1 MARKWWTLLAVCTG
15 VFMLLL
21 DITIV
26 NVALPYIQQA
36 FHASLADLQW
46 VIDAY
51 ALTLAAFLLTSGS
64 VADLVGRRLVFAV
77 GIVVF
82 TIGSVLCGVAA
93 DPTFLALSRA
103 FQGIGGAIM
112 FATSLAL
119 LADAFPPRERGVAF
133 GVFGAVTG
141 VAVAIGP
148 VLGGA
153 LTSGLSWRWIFFVNV
168 PIGVFALI
176 VTLREVAES
185 KAPVA
190 HRPDW
195 LGFVTFT
202 LGLTALVYGLIRSHP
217 DGWGSTTVVGSLAA
231 AVILLAVFVLVESRT
246 RDPMLDL
253 KLLRVPTF
261 NGGLVAAF
269 AISSSI
275 FALLTYLVLYLQNV
289 LGSSA
294 IDTGV
299 RLLPL
304 TGAIFLT
311 AGLAGRLTGHVPTK
325 LLIAPGF
332 LLIGAGL
339 VLMRGITPSD
349 DWTHLLPG
357 MVVAGVGC
365 GLVNVPLASTAV
377 GVVEPARAGMASGIN
392 STFRQIGIATG
403 VAALGSILASEVS
416 SSVISKL
423 AGTPLASG
431 SHALASSISNG
442 SILQA
447 MHGVAPHL
455 RGIAGAAAKSSFVDG
470 LNTIILI
477 GAIIAFAASVLT
489 LFLIRQ
495 RDFVDVHH
503 AQPGDAAPP
512 AASEADAPPAP
523 VAAG

>member
-1 MARKWWTLLAVCTG
+1 
-15 VFMLLL
+15 
-21 DITIV
+21 
-26 NVALPYIQQA
+26 
-36 FHASLADLQW
+36 
-46 VIDAY
+46 
-51 ALTLAAFLLTSGS
+51 
-64 VADLVGRRLVFAV
+64 VFAI

-103 FQGIGGAIM
+103 FQGVGGAIM

-133 GVFGAVTG
+133 GVFGAITG

-153 LTSGLSWRWIFFVNV
+153 LTSWLSWRWIFFVNV
-168 PIGVFALI
+168 PIGVLALI
-176 VTLREVAES
+176 VTLRQVAES

-190 HRPDW
+190 SRPDW
-195 LGFVTFT
+195 PGFVTFT

-217 DGWGSTTVVGSLAA
+217 DGWGSTTVLGSLIA
-231 AVILLAVFVLVESRT
+231 AVVLLAAFVVVESRT
-246 RDPMLDL
+246 RAPMLDL

-269 AISSSI
+269 GISASL
-275 FALLTYLVLYLQNV
+275 FALITYIVLYLQNV

-311 AGLAGRLTGHVPTK
+311 AGIAGRLTGHVPTK

-332 LLIGAGL
+332 VLIGAGL
-339 VLMRGITPSD
+339 VLMRGITPTD

-357 MVVAGVGC
+357 MIVAGVGA

-423 AGTPLASG
+423 AGSPLAGG

-442 SILQA
+442 SIIQA
-447 MHGVAPHL
+447 LHGVAPQL
-455 RGIAGAAAKSSFVDG
+455 RGLAGDAAKSSFIDG

-477 GAIIAFAASVLT
+477 GAIVAFAAAVLT

-495 RDFVDVHH
+495 RDFVDVTRPQGAETPSGAEPETG
-503 AQPGDAAPP
+503 AQPATVGAR
-512 AASEADAPPAP
+512 
-523 VAAG
+523 

>member
-64 VADLVGRRLVFAV
+64 VADIAGRRLVFAV

-82 TIGSVLCGVAA
+82 TIGSALCGLAG
-93 DPTFLALSRA
+93 DPTFLTLSRA

-153 LTSGLSWRWIFFVNV
+153 LTSWLSWRWIFFVNL

-190 HRPDW
+190 KRPDW
-195 LGFVTFT
+195 PGFVTFT
-202 LGLTALVYGLIRSHP
+202 LGLTGLVYGLIRSHP
-217 DGWGSTTVVGSLAA
+217 DGWGSTTVVASLTA
-231 AVILLAVFVLVESRT
+231 AVVLLSAFLVVEMRSRA
-246 RDPMLDL
+246 PMLDL

-261 NGGLVAAF
+261 NGGLIAAF
-269 AISSSI
+269 ALSASVFS
-275 FALLTYLVLYLQNV
+275 LLTYLVLYLQNV

-294 IDTGV
+294 IDTGL
-299 RLLPL
+299 RLLPY

-339 VLMRGITPSD
+339 VLIRGITPTDTWS
-349 DWTHLLPG
+349 HLLPG
-357 MVVAGVGC
+357 LIVAGVGT

-455 RGIAGAAAKSSFVDG
+455 RSLAGAAAKSSFVNG

-495 RDFVDVHH
+495 RDFVDVHQ
-503 AQPGDAAPP
+503 AQPGDAAPR
-512 AASEADAPPAP
+512 ASEADAPPAT
-523 VAAG
+523 VAAR